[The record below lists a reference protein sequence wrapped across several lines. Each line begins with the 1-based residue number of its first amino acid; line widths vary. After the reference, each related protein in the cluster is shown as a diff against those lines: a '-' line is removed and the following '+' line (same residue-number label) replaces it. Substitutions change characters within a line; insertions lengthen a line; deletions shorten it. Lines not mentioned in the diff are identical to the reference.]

1 MCNNRGHNGNV
12 TYTYFLFKL
21 FICLH
26 VGVSWV
32 FLYLKFHFLKCNEN
46 PGLALILCVLM
57 FFSLNDSLKPVD
69 ASGRVSTFFS
79 RYGLVWMP
87 SAVGLSWLIL
97 SASRMPNT
105 AAFANPLWPPC
116 GPPSCPPFHVTPVTC
131 ALWQHSER
139 TPCSGCHDNDLGGPQ
154 SAAHTHTHTSTDTLA
169 YTLRQGRRS
178 IFYYTEGSV
187 GGVGGAMRVALQWA
201 HCRDTGEIRERVS
214 VFLSKWQKECVCVCV
229 WGSTGD
235 CICHWT
241 VVPESFW
248 VSHSVER
255 VLNAHRMLQ
264 SDLSV
269 ESLCHT
275 VLCIIYLIFEV
286 CGQ

>member
-1 MCNNRGHNGNV
+1 MK
-12 TYTYFLFKL
+12 T
-21 FICLH
+21 
-26 VGVSWV
+26 
-32 FLYLKFHFLKCNEN
+32 
-46 PGLALILCVLM
+46 LAWHWYACWC
-57 FFSLNDSLKPVD
+57 FSFLNDSLKPVD
-69 ASGRVSTFFS
+69 ASGRVSTFS
-79 RYGLVWMP
+79 SHYGLVWMH

-116 GPPSCPPFHVTPVTC
+116 SPPSCPPFHVTPVTC

-154 SAAHTHTHTSTDTLA
+154 SAAHTHTHVHRHTRLHTAARKAIDILL
-169 YTLRQGRRS
+169 YGGECWGGWVGRWELHCSELTAETPGKLERGWVC
-178 IFYYTEGSV
+178 FSV
-187 GGVGGAMRVALQWA
+187 SDRK
-201 HCRDTGEIRERVS
+201 S
-214 VFLSKWQKECVCVCV
+214 VCVCV

>member
-1 MCNNRGHNGNV
+1 MNAQCSRTLPALVAH
-12 TYTYFLFKL
+12 L
-21 FICLH
+21 ICLPYAKH
-26 VGVSWV
+26 CSIRHPPLAPLQSPFLSPFSCDPCDLCSVTAQREDPMLRLPWQWPWRASVS
-32 FLYLKFHFLKCNEN
+32 
-46 PGLALILCVLM
+46 
-57 FFSLNDSLKPVD
+57 
-69 ASGRVSTFFS
+69 R
-79 RYGLVWMP
+79 
-87 SAVGLSWLIL
+87 
-97 SASRMPNT
+97 
-105 AAFANPLWPPC
+105 
-116 GPPSCPPFHVTPVTC
+116 
-131 ALWQHSER
+131 
-139 TPCSGCHDNDLGGPQ
+139 
-154 SAAHTHTHTSTDTLA
+154 THTHTSTDTLA

-187 GGVGGAMRVALQWA
+187 GGVGGAMRVVLQWA

-214 VFLSKWQKECVCVCV
+214 VFLSKWQKECVCV

-241 VVPESFW
+241 VVPESFG